1 VTARRPA
8 RGTAAPAPGAAAQGA
23 AGGAPAR
30 PLAEL
35 GPGARGRIVE
45 VRLPPGRRLVPE
57 SPLRPGAEVY
67 VAEAPGGRWLH
78 ARIDYREFS
87 VPVDVAEH
95 VLVELPAGG
104 AAPEAAAPPPPATD
118 AYVVLLSRLDR
129 RSWRVRIVDREG
141 GAVARSEW
149 FEDGEDARRRWEAL
163 AGDAARLDA
172 AGFRAR
178 YRLP

>member
-1 VTARRPA
+1 MTARRHAGGASAQGTA
-8 RGTAAPAPGAAAQGA
+8 RGAPAP
-23 AGGAPAR
+23 
-30 PLAEL
+30 LADL
-35 GPGARGRIVE
+35 GQGARGRIVE

-67 VAEAPGGRWLH
+67 VAEALGGGWLH
-78 ARIDYREFS
+78 VRIDFREYS

-95 VLVELPAGG
+95 VLVELPAG
-104 AAPEAAAPPPPATD
+104 EAAAPPRPPATD

-129 RSWRVRIVDREG
+129 RSWRVRIVDRGG
-141 GAVARSEW
+141 GAVARNEW

-172 AGFRAR
+172 AGFRSR

>member
-1 VTARRPA
+1 MPPARAVTGRPA
-8 RGTAAPAPGAAAQGA
+8 RGAPSAQA
-23 AGGAPAR
+23 RGAPAR
-30 PLAEL
+30 PLADL
-35 GPGARGRIVE
+35 GQGARGRIVE
-45 VRLPPGRRLVPE
+45 VRLPPGRRLAAE

-78 ARIDYREFS
+78 ARIDFREYS

-95 VLVELPAGG
+95 VLVELPAG
-104 AAPEAAAPPPPATD
+104 EAAAPLPPATD

-129 RSWRVRIVDREG
+129 RSWRVRVVDRGG
-141 GAVARSEW
+141 GAVARNEW